1 MERVIQTYDP
11 GGASS
16 STAGT
21 TINEKTI
28 NKILQRDIPIDVN
41 HITDNTVGIPNQ
53 FANRLLS
60 VLQKTVP
67 KATLHRKMYKNGTIK
82 VPGLEKDV
90 SDILFDTGASHS
102 SYISKSWVDD
112 HRDELSAFIKP
123 IKAAVTLGD
132 NKTTV
137 QISELLTLNLS
148 FYFDNNSELV
158 ESEVTMCILDMPGKT
173 IILGLPDI
181 IQSYYYLFI
190 EMVSNAK
197 VEHHEAVRLKED
209 SEADYLRKLDLQ
221 LPVEGLERPYKPWK
235 DTPWVI
241 AEEELETPDPCS
253 FTGPFAYLT
262 MTHEEALDE
271 YRTLLE
277 THISKEFKEVVPKV
291 MDLMTGGSTKDMDW
305 YKDGTFGFRCI
316 ARHAKAHET

>member
-60 VLQKTVP
+60 VLQKSVP

-137 QISELLTLNLS
+137 
-148 FYFDNNSELV
+148 
-158 ESEVTMCILDMPGKT
+158 
-173 IILGLPDI
+173 
-181 IQSYYYLFI
+181 
-190 EMVSNAK
+190 
-197 VEHHEAVRLKED
+197 
-209 SEADYLRKLDLQ
+209 
-221 LPVEGLERPYKPWK
+221 
-235 DTPWVI
+235 
-241 AEEELETPDPCS
+241 
-253 FTGPFAYLT
+253 
-262 MTHEEALDE
+262 
-271 YRTLLE
+271 
-277 THISKEFKEVVPKV
+277 
-291 MDLMTGGSTKDMDW
+291 
-305 YKDGTFGFRCI
+305 
-316 ARHAKAHET
+316 